1 MSWFLEDDQVKAQ
14 GEGAI
19 LVLVP
24 PGAAPGGWIR
34 TDTDSSIGPIDVQIP
49 RGVWPYGYFE
59 VQDPKNPY
67 PVTVRFEVPATVAAG
82 DLVQVP
88 RPGGGLVPVRVP
100 AGAKPGDSAEVSL
113 GANYTNSGS
122 VDQVSPEHVSLTE
135 RTKQPTCCQ
144 CCGDSDMTDF
154 NQHKSGCFVNDCWG
168 FPCFC
173 LKTNRQRAALVL
185 EKFRAVPV
193 DIASPGDAVAVAGRV
208 VATDGVL
215 HAPCSGRQC
224 VYFEVGTGDEGG
236 YYVVT
241 QGVDFSLEAGDRG
254 WLEAGDRGH
263 GPVRSCRVSQ
273 KASDGL
279 RATFKH
285 DSRYFAGTW
294 QRGADGTV
302 AQGTLP
308 PALVDVFK
316 ERWPGVSWENKTFF
330 EKAFVVGEPLTCLG
344 RLERQ
349 YFEYGG
355 NDPQVKLFLTPAA
368 RGAADR
374 TGWSCTERR
383 SWNALLAPGRARV
396 LASDDPK
403 HLPEKLRKLEAPLP
417 EAIGERGNPP
427 GGSAGGDVN
436 TTDCCVVCLGAICG
450 G

>member
-34 TDTDSSIGPIDVQIP
+34 TDTDSSTGPIDVQIP

-122 VDQVSPEHVSLTE
+122 VDPVSPEHVSLTE

-168 FPCFC
+168 CPCFC
-173 LKTNRQRAALVL
+173 LKTNRQRADLVL
-185 EKFRAVPV
+185 AKFEAVPV
-193 DIASPGDAVAVAGRV
+193 DRATPGEAVAVAGRV
-208 VATDGVL
+208 AATDGVL
-215 HAPCSGRQC
+215 YAPCSARAC
-224 VYFEVGTGDEGG
+224 VYYEVATGSHEGG
-236 YYVVT
+236 YYVVS
-241 QGVDFSLEAGDRG
+241 QGVDFFLEAGDR
-254 WLEAGDRGH
+254 
-263 GPVRSCRVSQ
+263 SCRVIQ
-273 KASDGL
+273 KAGDGL
-279 RATFKH
+279 RATFRH
-285 DSRYFAGTW
+285 DYFAGTY
-294 QRGADGTV
+294 QRAADGTV
-302 AQGTLP
+302 AQSTLP
-308 PALVDVFK
+308 PALVDVF
-316 ERWPGVSWENKTFF
+316 EARWPGVSWENSTFS

-349 YFEYGG
+349 G
-355 NDPQVKLFLTPAA
+355 PQLVLAPAA
-368 RGAADR
+368 RGAADKM
-374 TGWSCTERR
+374 GWSCTERR

-427 GGSAGGDVN
+427 RGSASGDVN
-436 TTDCCVVCLGAICG
+436 TTDCCIVCLGAICG

>member
-19 LVLVP
+19 LVHVP
-24 PGAAPGGWIR
+24 PGASEGATIR
-34 TDTDSSIGPIDVQIP
+34 TDASTGPIDVQIP
-49 RGVWPYGYFE
+49 RGAEPYGFFE
-59 VQDPKNPY
+59 VQDPPG
-67 PVTVRFEVPATVAAG
+67 PSTVTVRFEVPTTVAAG
-82 DLVQVP
+82 KLVQVP
-88 RPGGGLVPVRVP
+88 RPGGELVTVRVP
-100 AGAKPGDSAEVSL
+100 PGANPGDSVEVSL
-113 GANYTNSGS
+113 GANSTPCRP

-241 QGVDFSLEAGDRG
+241 QGINFSLEAGD
-254 WLEAGDRGH
+254 
-263 GPVRSCRVSQ
+263 RSCRVSQ

-279 RATFKH
+279 RATFRH
-285 DSRYFAGTW
+285 DYFAGTY
-294 QRGADGTV
+294 QRAADGTV
-302 AQGTLP
+302 AQSTLP
-308 PALVDVFK
+308 PALVKIFE
-316 ERWPGVSWENKTFF
+316 ERWPGVSWENSTFS

-349 YFEYGG
+349 GPEL
-355 NDPQVKLFLTPAA
+355 VLAPAA
-368 RGAADR
+368 RGAADK

>member
-1 MSWFLEDDQVKAQ
+1 MSWLFDPVKAQ
-14 GEGAI
+14 SEGAI
-19 LVLVP
+19 LVHVP
-24 PGAAPGGWIR
+24 PGASPGTTIR
-34 TDTDSSIGPIDVQIP
+34 TDASTGQIDVQIP
-49 RGVWPYGYFE
+49 RGAEPYGFFE
-59 VQDPKNPY
+59 VQDPPG
-67 PVTVRFEVPATVAAG
+67 PSTVTVRFEVPTTVAAG
-82 DLVQVP
+82 KLVQVP
-88 RPGGGLVPVRVP
+88 RPGGELVTVRVP
-100 AGAKPGDSAEVSL
+100 PGANPGDSVEISL
-113 GANYTNSGS
+113 GANSTPCRS

-154 NQHKSGCFVNDCWG
+154 NQHKSGCFVNDCCG
-168 FPCFC
+168 CPLFC
-173 LKTNRQRAALVL
+173 MKTNRQRADLVL
-185 EKFRAVPV
+185 AKFEAVPV
-193 DIASPGDAVAVAGRV
+193 DRATPGEAVAVAGRV
-208 VATDGVL
+208 AATDGVL
-215 HAPCSGRQC
+215 CAPCSGRPC
-224 VYFEVGTGDEGG
+224 VFYEVATGSHEGG
-236 YYVVT
+236 YHVVT
-241 QGVDFSLEAGDRG
+241 QGVDFSLEAGD
-254 WLEAGDRGH
+254 
-263 GPVRSCRVSQ
+263 RSCRVSQ

-344 RLERQ
+344 RVERQ
-349 YFEYGG
+349 YFAYGG
-355 NDPQVKLFLTPAA
+355 NHGQVELFLTPAA
-368 RGAADR
+368 RGAADK

>member
-1 MSWFLEDDQVKAQ
+1 MSWLFDPVKAQ

-19 LVLVP
+19 LVHVP
-24 PGAAPGGWIR
+24 PGAFPGTTIR
-34 TDTDSSIGPIDVQIP
+34 TDASTGPLDVQIP
-49 RGVWPYGYFE
+49 RGAEPYGFFE
-59 VQDPKNPY
+59 VQDAPGPST
-67 PVTVRFEVPATVAAG
+67 VTVRFEVPTTVAAG
-82 DLVQVP
+82 GLVQVP
-88 RPGGGLVPVRVP
+88 RPGGELVTVRVP
-100 AGAKPGDSAEVSL
+100 PGASPGDSVEISL
-113 GANYTNSGS
+113 GANSTPCRP

-135 RTKQPTCCQ
+135 RTKQPPN

-168 FPCFC
+168 CPCFC
-173 LKTNRQRAALVL
+173 MKTNRQRAALVL
-185 EKFRAVPV
+185 AKFEAVPV
-193 DIASPGDAVAVAGRV
+193 DRATPGDAVAVAGRV
-208 VATDGVL
+208 AATDGVL
-215 HAPCSGRQC
+215 FAPCSGRPC
-224 VYFEVGTGDEGG
+224 VSYEVATGSYEEG

-241 QGVDFSLEAGDRG
+241 QGVDFSLEAGDR
-254 WLEAGDRGH
+254 
-263 GPVRSCRVSQ
+263 SCRVSQ

-279 RATFKH
+279 RATFTH
-285 DSRYFAGTW
+285 DYFAGTY
-294 QRGADGTV
+294 QRAADGTV
-302 AQGTLP
+302 ARGTLP
-308 PALVDVFK
+308 PALVAVFE
-316 ERWPGVSWENKTFF
+316 ERWPGVSWENKTFS

-349 YFEYGG
+349 G
-355 NDPQVKLFLTPAA
+355 PQLVLAPAA
-368 RGAADR
+368 RGAADK

-436 TTDCCVVCLGAICG
+436 TTDCCVVCLGALCG

>member
-122 VDQVSPEHVSLTE
+122 VDHVPPEHVSLTE

-185 EKFRAVPV
+185 EKFAAVPV
-193 DIASPGDAVAVAGRV
+193 DRATPGDAPECTHYDAGV
-208 VATDGVL
+208 FFL
-215 HAPCSGRQC
+215 
-224 VYFEVGTGDEGG
+224 
-236 YYVVT
+236 
-241 QGVDFSLEAGDRG
+241 
-254 WLEAGDRGH
+254 
-263 GPVRSCRVSQ
+263 
-273 KASDGL
+273 
-279 RATFKH
+279 
-285 DSRYFAGTW
+285 
-294 QRGADGTV
+294 
-302 AQGTLP
+302 AQFT
-308 PALVDVFK
+308 
-316 ERWPGVSWENKTFF
+316 
-330 EKAFVVGEPLTCLG
+330 
-344 RLERQ
+344 
-349 YFEYGG
+349 
-355 NDPQVKLFLTPAA
+355 
-368 RGAADR
+368 
-374 TGWSCTERR
+374 
-383 SWNALLAPGRARV
+383 
-396 LASDDPK
+396 
-403 HLPEKLRKLEAPLP
+403 
-417 EAIGERGNPP
+417 
-427 GGSAGGDVN
+427 
-436 TTDCCVVCLGAICG
+436 
-450 G
+450 

>member
-1 MSWFLEDDQVKAQ
+1 MSWLFDPVKAQ
-14 GEGAI
+14 SEGAI
-19 LVLVP
+19 LVHVP
-24 PGAAPGGWIR
+24 PGAAPGTTIR
-34 TDTDSSIGPIDVQIP
+34 TDSSTGPLDVQIP
-49 RGVWPYGYFE
+49 CGAEPYGFFE
-59 VQDPKNPY
+59 VQDPPG
-67 PVTVRFEVPATVAAG
+67 PSTVTVRFEVPTTVAAG
-82 DLVQVP
+82 KLVQVP
-88 RPGGGLVPVRVP
+88 RPGGELVTVRVP
-100 AGAKPGDSAEVSL
+100 SGANPGDSVEISL
-113 GANYTNSGS
+113 GANYTNCRP
-122 VDQVSPEHVSLTE
+122 VDPVPPEHALPTE

-168 FPCFC
+168 CPCFC
-173 LKTNRQRAALVL
+173 LKTNRQRADLVL

-193 DIASPGDAVAVAGRV
+193 DIASPGEAVAVAGRV

-215 HAPCSGRQC
+215 FAPCSGRPC

-344 RLERQ
+344 RLERRGP
-349 YFEYGG
+349 EL
-355 NDPQVKLFLTPAA
+355 VLAPAA
-368 RGAADR
+368 RGAADK

-436 TTDCCVVCLGAICG
+436 TTDCCVVCLGALCG

>member
-168 FPCFC
+168 CPCFC

-185 EKFRAVPV
+185 EKFAAVPV
-193 DIASPGDAVAVAGRV
+193 DRATPGDAPECTHYDAGV
-208 VATDGVL
+208 FFL
-215 HAPCSGRQC
+215 
-224 VYFEVGTGDEGG
+224 
-236 YYVVT
+236 
-241 QGVDFSLEAGDRG
+241 
-254 WLEAGDRGH
+254 
-263 GPVRSCRVSQ
+263 
-273 KASDGL
+273 
-279 RATFKH
+279 
-285 DSRYFAGTW
+285 
-294 QRGADGTV
+294 
-302 AQGTLP
+302 AQFT
-308 PALVDVFK
+308 
-316 ERWPGVSWENKTFF
+316 
-330 EKAFVVGEPLTCLG
+330 
-344 RLERQ
+344 
-349 YFEYGG
+349 
-355 NDPQVKLFLTPAA
+355 
-368 RGAADR
+368 
-374 TGWSCTERR
+374 
-383 SWNALLAPGRARV
+383 
-396 LASDDPK
+396 
-403 HLPEKLRKLEAPLP
+403 
-417 EAIGERGNPP
+417 
-427 GGSAGGDVN
+427 
-436 TTDCCVVCLGAICG
+436 
-450 G
+450 